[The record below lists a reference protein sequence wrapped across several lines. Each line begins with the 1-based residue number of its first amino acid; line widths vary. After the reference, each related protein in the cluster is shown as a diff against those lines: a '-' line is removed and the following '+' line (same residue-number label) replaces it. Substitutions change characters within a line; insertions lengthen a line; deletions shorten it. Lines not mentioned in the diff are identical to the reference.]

1 MQEEM
6 EKLSRRHGCY
16 KCRFM
21 YAATSRALEDS
32 YSSRWIWV
40 IVCLMATQRLSGPT
54 KHVMLPYFHVKDLLE
69 SYLFG

>member
-1 MQEEM
+1 MLEM

-40 IVCLMATQRLSGPT
+40 IVCLMATQT
-54 KHVMLPYFHVKDLLE
+54 QWTHKACNAI
-69 SYLFG
+69 LFSC